1 MINIAESPSDHD
13 LIIQVQAAV
22 TSEPERTELYEKME
36 SIFATFTEGKEKAG
50 RVIPVLRLSRLS

>member
-1 MINIAESPSDHD
+1 MTNIAASPSDHD

-36 SIFATFTEGKEKAG
+36 NKFPTFAGYKQKAG
-50 RVIPVLRLSRLS
+50 RVIPVLTLSRLS